1 MFHVP
6 AGASELRGQ
15 PVEQFGLRRPFALYA
30 EILRGLHNANAKK
43 LLPKPVHV
51 HARGEGMRRVHQPL
65 RQTQAVLRRV
75 LGPGR
80 KNGRNTRLNLLA
92 FFVVLAAHQQEGV
105 ARFVEFLCDHRGGNL
120 LFDDFLFLA
129 PFRHRIEQF
138 FVLRRD
144 RSPIIIPHAG
154 LVIS

>member
-1 MFHVP
+1 M
-6 AGASELRGQ
+6 SLRKSPEISLTFSG
-15 PVEQFGLRRPFALYA
+15 PIRPPFALDA
-30 EILRGLHNANAKK
+30 EVLSGFHHANAKE

-51 HARGEGMRRVHQPL
+51 DARGKGMGRVHQPL
-65 RQTQAVLRRV
+65 RQAQPVLRRV

-80 KNGRNTRLNLLA
+80 QNGRNARLHFFA
-92 FFVVLAAHQQEGV
+92 FLVVFAAHQHEGV